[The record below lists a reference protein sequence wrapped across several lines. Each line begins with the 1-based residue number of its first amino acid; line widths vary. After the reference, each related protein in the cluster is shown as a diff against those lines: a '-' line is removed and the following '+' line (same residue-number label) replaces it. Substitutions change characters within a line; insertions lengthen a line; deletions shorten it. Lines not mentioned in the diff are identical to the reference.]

1 MTSNENRGT
10 ASKKPAETEVREKSV
25 RRTYTDEYKR
35 RIVAEVN
42 AAPRGTMAEIL
53 RREGLYSATVDT
65 WRKELAPSMAARKR
79 GRKPSPETPLKKELE
94 RLARENERLKRKL
107 EHAELIIS
115 VQKKVARM
123 FDQPTKSDDEH

>member
-1 MTSNENRGT
+1 MTSNQKDS
-10 ASKKPAETEVREKSV
+10 AAPKKPAETEVRARPI

-35 RIVAEVN
+35 RIVDEVN

-53 RREGLYSATVDT
+53 RREGLYSATVDN
-65 WRKELAPSMAARKR
+65 WRRELAGSMASRKR
-79 GRKPSPETPLKKELE
+79 GRKASPETPLKKELE

-123 FDQPTKSDDEH
+123 FDQPSDPDDEH